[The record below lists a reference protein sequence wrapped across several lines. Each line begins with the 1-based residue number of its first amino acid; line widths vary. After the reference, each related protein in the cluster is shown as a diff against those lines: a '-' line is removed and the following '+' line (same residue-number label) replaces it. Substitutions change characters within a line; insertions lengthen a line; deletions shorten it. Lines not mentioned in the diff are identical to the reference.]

1 MGRCHL
7 FAAILALGALL
18 VFASNAR
25 SDDAITLAQ
34 AIKRALAYA
43 PSILTAS
50 ASGEF
55 SDAQLTGARSALY
68 PDLSAAGEYYQA
80 PGYQE
85 VITNGGLTLA
95 ELQAGYTVYDGGR
108 RQAQVRAARYQV
120 QAAQLGIEA
129 AQAQIVYD
137 TTVAYFDLLRN
148 DEAVSEHEK
157 RLRRLNAYV
166 SIVQALRRSGR
177 ALATD
182 VLRVSTTRDQEQ
194 LSLAA
199 ARQMRAHS
207 SIVLGSLMGIFGRTD
222 LKIAPV
228 TGLPSMAT
236 GDLLKSPTL
245 RAAQRQI
252 EAAKAAVAAARAERY
267 PTFKLALTSGFLGV
281 YPPETFGNHLGAS
294 YDGAMSMPIFDGG
307 LITSHIQQAEAAM
320 HSAIANQRQID
331 LQLKRDLADAYSRYQ
346 DALGQLKILEQ
357 SKTTATDAFNLD
369 WARFLG
375 GGNVTLL
382 EVLDAFQ
389 AAENLH
395 LTKLDQ
401 QYAARQAVAQARLL
415 FGVAQ

>member
-1 MGRCHL
+1 MGRYHL
-7 FAAILALGALL
+7 LAAMLALCALL
-18 VFASNAR
+18 VFAPNAR

-43 PSILTAS
+43 PSILTA
-50 ASGEF
+50 AANDEF
-55 SDAQLTGARSALY
+55 SNAQVTAARSALY

-80 PGYQE
+80 PGYQK
-85 VITNGGLTLA
+85 VITNGGLSLA
-95 ELQAGYTVYDGGR
+95 QLQAGYTVYDGGR
-108 RQAQVRAARYQV
+108 REAQVRAARYAM
-120 QAAQLGIEA
+120 QAAQLGTQA

-148 DEAVSEHEK
+148 DEALSEHQK
-157 RLRRLNAYV
+157 RLERLDTYV
-166 SIVQALRRSGR
+166 SIVEALRRTGR

-182 VLRVSTTRDQEQ
+182 VLRVSTTRDQER

-207 SIVLGSLMGIFGRTD
+207 SIVLGALMGIFGRTD

-228 TGLPSMAT
+228 TGLPSMPA
-236 GDLLKSPTL
+236 GDLRQSPTI

-252 EAAKAAVAAARAERY
+252 ESAQAAVSAARAERY
-267 PTFKLALTSGFLGV
+267 PTFKLALTSGFMGV
-281 YPPETFGNHLGAS
+281 YPPETFNRHFGAS
-294 YDGAMSMPIFDGG
+294 YDGAASMPIFDGG
-307 LITSHIQQAEAAM
+307 LIRSHIQQAQATM
-320 HSAIANQRQID
+320 HGAIANQRLID
-331 LQLKRDLADAYSRYQ
+331 LQLRRDLSDAGSRYQ
-346 DALGQLKILEQ
+346 DALGQLRILAQ

-389 AAENLH
+389 TAESIH

-401 QYAARQAVAQARLL
+401 QFAARQAVAQARLL
-415 FGVAQ
+415 FGIAQ